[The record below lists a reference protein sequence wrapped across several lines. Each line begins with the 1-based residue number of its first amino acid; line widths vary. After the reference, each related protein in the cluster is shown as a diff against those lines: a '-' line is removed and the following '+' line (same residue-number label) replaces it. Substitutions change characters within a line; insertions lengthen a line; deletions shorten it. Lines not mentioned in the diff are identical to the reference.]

1 MGEIERSKVEQIKEQ
16 SGFLRGRLAAELA
29 AGGPAVSDESTHLL
43 KFHGIYQQ
51 DDRAIRAQRRQ
62 QGLDPDWIF
71 MVRAAVPGGMLT
83 PDQWLVVDRL
93 ADEVGNG
100 TVRITSRQGIQ
111 WHHTRKA
118 GLRHLVGT
126 LDRHLVTTLG
136 ACGDVV
142 RNTMACPAPLPG
154 RDLVGPYVEALAAY
168 FRPRTRAYYEIWID
182 GERAVTAEAPTEQ
195 EPIYGSTYLPRKF
208 KMAFSFPGDNCV
220 DVYSDDVGV
229 APHLGDGRIEA
240 FTVLVGGGMGRS
252 HNKPDTFPR
261 LADPMCTVEPER
273 LLELVE
279 AIVTIQRDF
288 GERADRKHA
297 RLKYLVEYW
306 GLGDFRRAVER
317 RLGRSL
323 TDPRPLAWQ
332 GADDHL
338 GWHRQSDDGWF
349 LGLPVENGRIKDEH
363 DHQLRT
369 GLREA
374 VQQFRPGVRLTPG
387 QSILLTGISTE
398 TKPVVDALLRRYG
411 IPMADEVPLVIRSSM
426 ACVALP
432 TCGLAVTD
440 AERALPRFVRRLHDE
455 LTGLGLQADAIRVR
469 MTGCPNGCARP
480 YNSEIGLVGR
490 RMGRYDIHLGGS
502 PLGTR
507 LNVLVAENVPEGD
520 LIARLRPSLVSYR
533 DQRLPGES
541 FGDFYVRVRA
551 DTPAAASELEVPA

>member
-1 MGEIERSKVEQIKEQ
+1 MAETERSEVEQIKER
-16 SGFLRGRLAAELA
+16 SGFLRGRLAAELSA
-29 AGGPAVSDESTHLL
+29 VTPAVSDESTHLL

-51 DDRAIRAQRRQ
+51 DDRAIRNQRRQ
-62 QGLDPDWIF
+62 QGLGPDWIF
-71 MVRAAVPGGMLT
+71 MVRASIPGGVLT
-83 PDQWLVVDRL
+83 ADQWLVMDRL
-93 ADEVGNG
+93 ADEVGDG

-111 WHHTRKA
+111 WHQTRKA

-126 LDRHLVTTLG
+126 LNRHLVTTLG

-142 RNTMACPAPLPG
+142 RNTMACPAPLP
-154 RDLVGPYVEALAAY
+154 RRQLLLPHVEALAAH

-182 GERAVTAEAPTEQ
+182 GEPAVTAEACTDQ

-208 KMAFSFPGDNCV
+208 KIAFAFPGDNCV
-220 DVYSDDVGV
+220 DVYSDDVGIV
-229 APHLGDGRIEA
+229 PHLGAGGIEA

-261 LADPMCTVEPER
+261 LADPLCTVEPQQ

-279 AIVTIQRDF
+279 AVVTIQRDF

-306 GLGDFRRAVER
+306 GLADFRRAVER
-317 RLGRSL
+317 RLGRPL
-323 TDPRPLAWQ
+323 ADPLPLAWE

-338 GWHRQSDDGWF
+338 GWHRQSDGGWF
-349 LGLPVENGRIKDEH
+349 LGLPIENGRIKDK
-363 DHQLRT
+363 DDQQLRT
-369 GLREA
+369 GLRQA
-374 VQQFRPGVRLTPG
+374 VEQFHLGVRLTPG
-387 QSILLTGISTE
+387 QSILLTGIGRE
-398 TKPVVDALLRRYG
+398 TRPAVEAVLRRHG
-411 IPMADEVPLVIRSSM
+411 IPLAEEVPLVIRSSM

-440 AERALPRFVRRLHDE
+440 AERALPRVIRRLHDE
-455 LTGLGLQADAIRVR
+455 LSELGLEADAIRVR

-490 RMGRYDIHLGGS
+490 RMGRYDVHLGGS
-502 PLGTR
+502 PLGSR

-520 LIARLRPSLVSYR
+520 LVARLRPLLVAYR
-533 DQRLPGES
+533 DERLPGES
-541 FGDFYVRVRA
+541 FGDFCVRERA
-551 DTPAAASELEVPA
+551 GTTAAASRRVPA

>member
-1 MGEIERSKVEQIKEQ
+1 MAEMERSEVEQIKEQ

-29 AGGPAVSDESTHLL
+29 DRALAVSDESTHLL

-62 QGLDPDWIF
+62 QGLEPDWIF
-71 MVRAAVPGGMLT
+71 MVRAAIPGGTLT
-83 PDQWLVVDRL
+83 PDQWLVMDRL

-118 GLRHLVGT
+118 GLRHLLGT

-154 RDLVGPYVEALAAY
+154 RDLLGPYVEALAAH

-182 GERAVTAEAPTEQ
+182 GERAVTAEAPTDQ

-208 KMAFSFPGDNCV
+208 KIAFAFPGDNCV
-220 DVYSDDVGV
+220 DVYSDDVGIV
-229 APHLGDGRIEA
+229 PHLAGGRIEA

-252 HNKPDTFPR
+252 LNKPDTFPR
-261 LADPMCTVEPER
+261 LADPLCTVEPER

-306 GLGDFRRAVER
+306 GLTDFRRAVER
-317 RLGRSL
+317 RLGRPL
-323 TDPRPLAWQ
+323 TDPRTLAWH

-338 GWHRQSDDGWF
+338 GWHRQSDGDWF
-349 LGLPVENGRIKDEH
+349 LGLPVENGRIKDEG
-363 DHQLRT
+363 DQRLRT

-374 VQQFRPGVRLTPG
+374 VQHFRPGVRLTPG

-398 TKPVVDALLRRYG
+398 TRPAVDAFLRRYA
-411 IPMADEVPLVIRSSM
+411 IPLAEEVPLVIRSSM

-440 AERALPRFVRRLHDE
+440 AERALPRVVRRLHDE
-455 LTGLGLQADAIRVR
+455 LTRLGLEAETIRVR

-490 RMGRYDIHLGGS
+490 RKGRYDIHLGGS

-507 LNVLVAENVPEGD
+507 LNVLVAENVAEQD
-520 LIARLRPSLVSYR
+520 LITMLRPLLVAYR
-533 DQRLPGES
+533 DDRSSGEC
-541 FGDFYVRVRA
+541 FGDFCVRVRTL
-551 DTPAAASELEVPA
+551 TPFAASQLEVPA